1 MTLAVITVAVL
12 AAGIGAWTMLAHVA
26 AEPEIVSTVSTGDPA
41 VAKISPLEIMKER
54 GKDLPT
60 TKNGDPF

>member
-1 MTLAVITVAVL
+1 MTLAVITAVVL
-12 AAGIGAWTMLAHVA
+12 AAGIGIWTMLAHVG
-26 AEPEIVSTVSTGDPA
+26 AEPEIASTVSTGDPA

>member
-26 AEPEIVSTVSTGDPA
+26 VEPEIVSTVSTGDPA